1 MAFLFHTLVSILK
14 VLGSVLLYQ
23 RLSPLATNPPGEL
36 DVLGHDG
43 DTLGMDGAEVGVL
56 KQVREV
62 SLAGLLQKKHILGLL
77 RYPLHNKHTCAC
89 VCAW

>member
-1 MAFLFHTLVSILK
+1 
-14 VLGSVLLYQ
+14 
-23 RLSPLATNPPGEL
+23 
-36 DVLGHDG
+36 
-43 DTLGMDGAEVGVL
+43 MDGAEVGVL